1 VLASRFSGSP
11 RRSARVS
18 QARASQHRL
27 CGAFIGPEL
36 ESAPLRGRREKG
48 APRARR
54 RVRKRRLA
62 ALACVLLVLA
72 SLSFTFGLVR
82 AVASEIPSLDPA
94 AQHADVDTVVY
105 ASNGRSVLAVL
116 RGAESRVLVDT
127 EDIAPIMRQ
136 AIVSVEDQRFFEHNG
151 IDLKGVARA
160 LWQDV
165 RQQGI
170 VEGGSTITQ
179 QFVKNAYIRNEQTL
193 ARKVRE
199 AALAWQLEQRWSK
212 DRILTAYLNT
222 IYFGNGAYGIQQ
234 AARAYFKKS
243 AKELD
248 LAEAA
253 LLAGIPADPSQYDP
267 ATNPRGAELRRKH
280 VLAMMHEQGKITRG
294 ELVRA
299 NAAPLPPADDIRL
312 PGTQGPAPYF
322 LNFVKDELVAKY
334 GAGRV
339 FGGGLKVRTT
349 IDLDLQLQAR
359 AAIEK
364 VLRDP
369 DGPAAALVAI
379 DPRTGAVKAMFG
391 GRNFR
396 ESQFNLAAQAER
408 QPGSAF
414 KPIVLAT
421 AMREGISPATELESK
436 KVSIDAGD
444 RIWTVTNYDHTYLGR
459 VDLARALVSSD
470 NSVYAQLTDVV
481 GPKAIVRTAH
491 ELGIRSPLDPYFS
504 IGLGSEAVNPLE
516 MARAYATLAN
526 EGRRVDGTLFGDR
539 PRVVEEVERIRTG
552 RTEANTPTST
562 QVLEEGEAELLT
574 TILEDVVQSGTGT
587 RAAIPGRT
595 VAGKTGTTDNYGDA
609 WFVGYTPQLAVAV
622 WVGYPDR
629 LRPMTT
635 EFGGEPV
642 TGGTLPAEI
651 WKNFVEKVE
660 PGEDLGFDSPPYLG
674 GSSTW
679 VVKRGGVW
687 QLDNGYC
694 RGSRL
699 LVYFSDR
706 GPEKEADCKPNEVAV
721 PLVVGL
727 TAEGAAARLADQ
739 PLEAEIVYK
748 PAKPGRRPGLVVD
761 QDPRSGGL
769 SAHDAVRIVVSK
781 ARFGLLPNFI
791 GSGLADVQEEVKRL
805 KLRARV
811 ATGPGRLGTVV
822 RQTPKPGVA
831 AGPGLRVRLVVGD
844 GSRTT
849 TR

>member
-1 VLASRFSGSP
+1 M
-11 RRSARVS
+11 RV
-18 QARASQHRL
+18 
-27 CGAFIGPEL
+27 
-36 ESAPLRGRREKG
+36 RREKG
-48 APRARR
+48 ASRPRR

-62 ALACVLLVLA
+62 ALVCVLLVLA
-72 SLSFTFGLVR
+72 TLAFTFGLVR

-116 RGAESRVLVDT
+116 RGKESRVLVGTD
-127 EDIAPIMRQ
+127 DIAPIMRQ

-165 RQQGI
+165 QQQGI

-179 QFVKNAYIRNEQTL
+179 QFVKNAYIRNERTL

-199 AALAWQLEQRWSK
+199 AALAWQLEQRWTK
-212 DRILTAYLNT
+212 DRILTSYLNT

-243 AKELD
+243 AKELE
-248 LAEAA
+248 LSEAA
-253 LLAGIPADPSQYDP
+253 LLAGIPADPSRYDP
-267 ATNPRGAELRRKH
+267 TTNPQNAKARRRH
-280 VLAMMHEQGKITRG
+280 VLAMMLEQGKITRSDF
-294 ELVRA
+294 VRA
-299 NAAPLPPADDIRL
+299 NAAPLPLPEEIRL
-312 PGTQGPAPYF
+312 PGTRGPAPYF
-322 LNFVKDELVAKY
+322 LNYVKDELVAKY

-339 FGGGLKVRTT
+339 FGGGLKVTST

-359 AAIEK
+359 SAIEE
-364 VLRDP
+364 VLRNP

-421 AMREGISPATELESK
+421 AMQAGISPLTEIESK

-459 VDLARALVSSD
+459 VNLARALVSSD
-470 NSVYAQLTDVV
+470 NSVYAQLTDLV
-481 GPKAIVRTAH
+481 GPKAIVKTAH
-491 ELGIRSPLDPYFS
+491 DLGIRSPLDPYFS
-504 IGLGSEAVNPLE
+504 IGLGSVAVNPLE
-516 MARAYATLAN
+516 MARAYATFAN
-526 EGRRVDGTLFGDR
+526 EGRRVDGSLFGDR
-539 PRVVEEVERIRTG
+539 PRVVEQVERIRTG
-552 RTEANTPTST
+552 RVEENAPIPT

-574 TILEDVVQSGTGT
+574 NILEDVVRGGTGT
-587 RAAIPGRT
+587 RAAIPGRR

-609 WFVGYTPQLAVAV
+609 WFVGYTPELAVAV

-635 EFGGEPV
+635 EFGGRPV
-642 TGGTLPAEI
+642 TGGTLPAQI
-651 WKNFVEKVE
+651 WKAFVEKVE
-660 PGEDLGFDSPPYLG
+660 PDEDLSFDSPPYLAVA
-674 GSSTW
+674 STW
-679 VVKRGGVW
+679 VVKRGGEW

-699 LVYFSDR
+699 LVYFSGR
-706 GPEKEADCKPNEVAV
+706 SPESEADCKPNEVAV

-727 TAEGAAARLADQ
+727 TADGAAARLADQ
-739 PLEAEIVYK
+739 PLNANVAYA
-748 PAKPGRRPGLVVD
+748 PAKPGRFPGVVVS
-761 QDPRSGGL
+761 QAPRSGGL
-769 SAHDAVRIVVSK
+769 SAHDTVTIWVSK
-781 ARFGLLPNFI
+781 ARHGLLPNFV
-791 GSGLADVQEEVKRL
+791 GSSLEDAQRETARL
-805 KLRARV
+805 KLRTRV
-811 ATGPGRLGTVV
+811 VTAPGHTGAVL
-822 RQTPKPGVA
+822 RQTPRAGVA
-831 AGPGLRVRLVVGD
+831 VEPGLGVKLVVGD
-844 GSRTT
+844 GSRTK